1 MEKIMKFTILLTGIL
16 LLAGCSAHSPF
27 IAKNTTDTTTV
38 SRNKYPAHSNKVLL
52 TPLTLP
58 ESQQFEV
65 LEQIEVGKIWYG
77 SSKKVAISLA
87 ERARAIGA
95 DAVIDYKTWTQPSG
109 FSWFAPHG
117 SGSAIKILDKS
128 SVDLSSM
135 EGEWQ

>member
-1 MEKIMKFTILLTGIL
+1 MKLAILLSGIL

-27 IAKNTTDTTTV
+27 IVKNTEDVTAV
-38 SRNKYPAHSNKVLL
+38 SKNKYPTHSNKVLL
-52 TPLTLP
+52 TSQNLP
-58 ESQQFEV
+58 ESAKFEV

-77 SSKKVAISLA
+77 SSKKVALSLA
-87 ERARAIGA
+87 ERARVIGA

-135 EGEWQ
+135 QGEWQ